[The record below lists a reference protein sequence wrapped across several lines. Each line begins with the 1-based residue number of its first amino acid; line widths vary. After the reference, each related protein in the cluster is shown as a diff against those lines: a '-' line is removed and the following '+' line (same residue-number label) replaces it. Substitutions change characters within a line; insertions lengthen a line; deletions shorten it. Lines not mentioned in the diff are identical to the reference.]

1 MSRLRSQ
8 IDILKGEYSISRS
21 SGNNKNNIEGCNS
34 LYERFDPVYEKIKLL
49 SKNVVAVRSLPGD
62 DSNLILFSDELINKL
77 IKTIST
83 LKVFILEWGN
93 KKSDILQENIV
104 DDNSVALVDLEKE
117 YSSKIKELWVEW
129 IEALESSFN
138 IDESMLETQR
148 DMPNFSDT
156 YYRYISLRK
165 EFKDKSREIPDNVFK
180 VEKIEEIASGLKAL
194 LEQME
199 FDIPPDLA
207 EFFKHINNNKG
218 QAPLSLL
225 TPSVLDWLKEHD
237 QLGGFTIHRKLY

>member
-1 MSRLRSQ
+1 MSQLRSQ
-8 IDILKGEYSISRS
+8 IEILSNEYSISKKTGDS
-21 SGNNKNNIEGCNS
+21 KNAIDGCDN
-34 LYERFDPVYEKIKLL
+34 LYERFIPIYKKIKLL
-49 SKNVVAVRSLPGD
+49 SENIKIVKSLWGD
-62 DSNLILFSDELINKL
+62 DFNATLFSDELIDKL
-77 IKTIST
+77 KKSIA
-83 LKVFILEWGN
+83 ILHIFTTGWDN

-104 DDNSVALVDLEKE
+104 DDNYVALVELEKE
-117 YSSKIKELWVEW
+117 YSSKTKEFWVKW
-129 IEALESSFN
+129 IEALENSFN
-138 IDESMLETQR
+138 IEESMLETQR
-148 DMPNFSDT
+148 DMPNLSDT
-156 YYRYISLRK
+156 YDKYIILRK
-165 EFKDKSREIPDNVFK
+165 EFKDKSREIPDRVSI
-180 VEKIEEIASGLKAL
+180 VDEIEDIALGLKAL